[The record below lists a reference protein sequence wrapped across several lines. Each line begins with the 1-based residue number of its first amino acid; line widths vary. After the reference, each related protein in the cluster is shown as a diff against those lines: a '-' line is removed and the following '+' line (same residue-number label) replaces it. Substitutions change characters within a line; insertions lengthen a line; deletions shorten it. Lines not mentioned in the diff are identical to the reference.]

1 MASVSGLPSYLYPV
15 RHTFIDDPAGRL
27 DSLEGFLHERQA
39 FSCPVSRVE
48 EPGSGVEVPAKAASE
63 SPHDKSTAAPQA
75 SETRSQEAEESDCS
89 TVDTGSLHDVPHTPE
104 LEPATAFQLPMSLT
118 GLLSHASASHQ
129 SSAASSEQVLSHEHV
144 PTSSFFSSMTGFA
157 APFSPGAGAYFGND
171 VMTTGGVTSHGLHHE
186 LQGNHHTHTT
196 HGPTHGT
203 THLSHGHHVANQNAM
218 PPAMPNHPMPMG
230 THQHHGLAH
239 QMGGPQSPPPPEPAP
254 NVPPAQLP
262 QVPSHVP
269 TQNGSG
275 PQVLKL
281 EAALAPATAPA
292 SLTTPLE
299 EAQRAQMLEVQQ
311 AAAVAA
317 AQAVSAT
324 HEEQVA
330 AANAF
335 ASASGLVLQQE
346 STPAASGRELPSA
359 GSTGHGMGQCRP
371 CAFWTTKGCSSGQ
384 DCQFCHLCAPG
395 EKKRRQKAKRAFFG
409 ALAEMQRCFTGD
421 GSEGL
426 APPPE

>member
-1 MASVSGLPSYLYPV
+1 MASASGLPSYLYPV

-63 SPHDKSTAAPQA
+63 SAHDKSTAAPQA

-118 GLLSHASASHQ
+118 GLLSHASASHR
-129 SSAASSEQVLSHEHV
+129 SNAASSDQVLLHEHV
-144 PTSSFFSSMTGFA
+144 PSSSYFSSMTGFA

-171 VMTTGGVTSHGLHHE
+171 MHGGVSHGLHE
-186 LQGNHHTHTT
+186 LQGPSHLTHHHQA
-196 HGPTHGT
+196 PP
-203 THLSHGHHVANQNAM
+203 M
-218 PPAMPNHPMPMG
+218 PPMSMA
-230 THQHHGLAH
+230 HH
-239 QMGGPQSPPPPEPAP
+239 MGPQIPPPPEPAP
-254 NVPPAQLP
+254 SVPPAQLP

-281 EAALAPATAPA
+281 EAALAPAPVTTTAVTTTT
-292 SLTTPLE
+292 TTPLE

-335 ASASGLVLQQE
+335 ASASGLVLQE

-409 ALAEMQRCFTGD
+409 ALAEMQRCFSGD
-421 GSEGL
+421 GSEGV
-426 APPPE
+426 ATPE